1 MKKETRLG
9 LTLLMVGVA
18 CLFVGRM
25 PNAEGVRPIGGSLS
39 GRVYGYSMYDEV
51 MPLVWAR
58 VSAYWN
64 GTLVESV
71 STGFNGTYVIF
82 LPAGLVNVTVTH
94 PGFKTQSLIV
104 AISDGG
110 AAQLNFFLERSE
122 IPIPEFEA
130 YLLPIMVAS
139 LLVFVTAITRRKR
152 HLKIS

>member
-1 MKKETRLG
+1 MTKAIRLG
-9 LTLLMVGVA
+9 SILLMIGVA
-18 CLFVGRM
+18 CVLVSRI
-25 PNAEGVRPIGGSLS
+25 PNAGSIRPFGGSLS
-39 GRVYGYSMYDEV
+39 GKVYGYSMYDEV

-71 STGFNGTYVIF
+71 STGLNGTYIIF

-94 PGFKTQSLIV
+94 PGFKTQSLVV

-110 AAQLNFFLERSE
+110 AAQLNFYLERSE

-130 YLLPIMVAS
+130 YLLPAMVAS